1 MKKLLILSLFLAC
14 TLSVLTAQETPADTP
29 DSREITADT
38 QMTSAETQ
46 NDYSVSDKPSKNII
60 KVNLTSL
67 PIKNFSLQ
75 YERVITKRISAA
87 ASFSMMPERN
97 IPSVNLLVK
106 GVNMIADE
114 LDTETEDIIR
124 NVLISSYSV
133 TPEVRFYL
141 GKKGYSTGFYLSLF
155 YKYGHF
161 EASNI
166 AIPYTN
172 DLEEDI
178 TINTGG
184 TITSHTG
191 GFLMG
196 CQWALGKHMCLD
208 WQMFGPHYGVS
219 SGDFRGVPSSPLSAT
234 DQAEIED
241 EFMKIDSPLLEQ
253 SVDATADEVKM
264 LMDGPWAGIRF
275 AVSLGVKF

>member
-1 MKKLLILSLFLAC
+1 MKKLLIFSLFLAC
-14 TLSVLTAQETPADTP
+14 TLSVLKAQETPAGTL
-29 DSREITADT
+29 DSQKFTADIQT
-38 QMTSAETQ
+38 TSSDQE
-46 NDYSVSDKPSKNII
+46 NDYTIDDRPSKNFI
-60 KVNLTSL
+60 KINLTSL

-106 GVNMIADE
+106 GINMIVDE
-114 LDTETEDIIR
+114 LDAESEDIIR
-124 NVLISSYSV
+124 NVLISSYAV

-155 YKYGHF
+155 YRYGHF

-219 SGDFRGVPSSPLSAT
+219 SGDFRGVPSSPFSAQDQT
-234 DQAEIED
+234 DIEG
-241 EFMKIDSPLLEQ
+241 EFMKIDSPMLEQ
-253 SVDATADEVKM
+253 TVDATADEVKM